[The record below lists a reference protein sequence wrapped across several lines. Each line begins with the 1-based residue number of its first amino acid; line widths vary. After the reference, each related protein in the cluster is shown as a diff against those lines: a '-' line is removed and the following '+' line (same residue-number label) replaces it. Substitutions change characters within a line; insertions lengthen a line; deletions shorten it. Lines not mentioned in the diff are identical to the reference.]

1 MTLRNTSVLFILL
14 IPSLVLG
21 QSVIK
26 VPSRALYADPANV
39 KVGGL
44 LGESIAI
51 AEKGRLTSLPDWND
65 GELIKIFG
73 SEIKSTHNQMDW
85 YGEHG
90 GKWLYTATLAARQ
103 SHDQALEAK
112 LIRTADYLV
121 STQEADGYLGV
132 YSPAIRITAEK
143 ISHRRSWDTWNLSY
157 MTMGLLQIYQYH
169 PDEKYLGAA
178 KKIGELFLKTFGDGS
193 HDITEYGTRHGVS
206 ATIILEPVVALYKV
220 TKDKRYLDFAEL
232 VIKKM
237 NETEDARLVPVAL
250 NNGDMENVGDGKVY
264 QILWNLTGLMK
275 LYEVT
280 GNPDYLKASKNAWQ
294 NVADYHLTI
303 SGGPWGGVGKHLE
316 CFNRKNYWSPYGFIE
331 TCSTMQWILLN
342 KELLRVTGEA
352 RFAQEIEKAVY
363 NQLLAAQYPDGQNW
377 CYHTFVNG
385 SLHEAH
391 FNDCC
396 PSSGAM
402 ALEELPSM
410 IYSQMDNGIAINL
423 FTESESTMKTGSGN
437 AVRISQKTQYP
448 FEGKIQVSVS
458 PAKNESFPV
467 FVRIPDWVTSAKVTV
482 NGKPW
487 DNQSLKSGEFFKV
500 ERAWREKDVLEIEFP
515 MDLRVYQKTEEAPIP
530 QGGGEIYRVNW
541 LAMAKGPLVY
551 SANGLI
557 DGKDRERTFHLSSTN
572 AADLF
577 SPTTSPE
584 GMKGSAYVLKSA
596 TQVPMV
602 FVPYFEAGGRKTG
615 SWRLT
620 WIQNK
625 ID

>member
-1 MTLRNTSVLFILL
+1 MTSSPVLPSPDVAQRNRGEGLGVRALTKMTLRNLFILL
-14 IPSLVLG
+14 ILLIPGLTLG

-26 VPSRALYADPANV
+26 VKSKAVYADPAVV

-51 AEKGRLTSLPDWND
+51 AEKGRLTTLPDWNN

-73 SEIKSTHNQMDW
+73 SEIKSTHDKMDW

-112 LIRTADYLV
+112 LIKTADYLI

-132 YSPAIRITAEK
+132 YSPAIRMTAEK

-157 MTMGLLQIYQYH
+157 MAIGLLQVYQYH
-169 PDEKYLGAA
+169 PDEKYLNAA
-178 KKIGELFLKTFGDGS
+178 KKIGELFLKTFGDGT
-193 HDITEYGTRHGVS
+193 HNVTEYGTRHGVS
-206 ATIILEPVVALYKV
+206 ATILLEPVVTLYKV
-220 TKDKRYLDFAEL
+220 TRDKRYLDFAEL

-237 NETEDARLVPVAL
+237 NETEDARLVAVAL

-303 SGGPWGGVGKHLE
+303 AGGPWGGVGKHLE

-331 TCSTMQWILLN
+331 TCSTMQWILLS
-342 KELLRVTGEA
+342 KELLRITGEA
-352 RFAQEIEKAVY
+352 QYAQEIEKAVY
-363 NQLLAAQYPDGQNW
+363 NQLLAAQYPDGQKW

-396 PSSGAM
+396 PSSGVM

-410 IYSQMDNGIAINL
+410 IFSQMDKGIAVNL
-423 FTESESTMKTGSGN
+423 FTESESTLKTGTGK

-448 FEGKIQVSVS
+448 FDGKVQITVLPVKS
-458 PAKNESFPV
+458 ESFPV
-467 FVRIPDWVTSAKVTV
+467 FVRIPDWVTAAKVTV

-487 DNQSLKSGEFFKV
+487 DNQALK
-500 ERAWREKDVLEIEFP
+500 I
-515 MDLRVYQKTEEAPIP
+515 
-530 QGGGEIYRVNW
+530 
-541 LAMAKGPLVY
+541 
-551 SANGLI
+551 
-557 DGKDRERTFHLSSTN
+557 
-572 AADLF
+572 
-577 SPTTSPE
+577 
-584 GMKGSAYVLKSA
+584 
-596 TQVPMV
+596 
-602 FVPYFEAGGRKTG
+602 
-615 SWRLT
+615 
-620 WIQNK
+620 
-625 ID
+625 